1 MSEGCI
7 FALGRYQPLTRG
19 HEKVLRNMIKLAR
32 SQSKTPIIYVSK
44 GQYKSR
50 ADKIKNPFTQ
60 NERIKMM
67 KQIFP
72 NANVRAQIN
81 NPVVTANSLKKPVS
95 MCVGSNRVTAFRR
108 MMNKYDHS
116 VISGGTRNNGNA
128 LSGVSGT
135 KLRGWAIKNN
145 YNSYRKWVPR
155 GFTNKQV
162 LEQMDTIRARFP
174 LPPSRKRKFEKII
187 N

>member
-1 MSEGCI
+1 MSEGCL

-60 NERIKMM
+60 NERMKMM

-72 NANVRAQIN
+72 NVNVRAQVN
-81 NPVVTANSLKKPVS
+81 NPVVTASSLNKPVS
-95 MCVGSNRVTAFRR
+95 ICVGSNRVNAFRR
-108 MMNKYDHS
+108 MMNKYGHG
-116 VISGGTRNNGNA
+116 VISGGNRNNGNS
-128 LSGVSGT
+128 LGGVSGT
-135 KLRGWAIKNN
+135 KLRRWALNNN
-145 YNSYRKWVPR
+145 YTSYRKWAPR

-162 LEQMDTIRARFP
+162 LEQMETIRDRSP
-174 LPPSRKRKFEKII
+174 DPVSRKRKFG
-187 N
+187 NTR